1 MRKNFTK
8 HMALFFKGPSPC
20 GTFKL
25 MVHSTDFHD
34 HIHDPVKLFKGYNHP
49 SAPYQGPDAQAT
61 VTPVFYAAPSIYPF
75 LLVKAILK
83 IYHGAFSIY
92 ETALSAVFFGGNSPK
107 PGPEKQYKLEPMV
120 LSGKFDSSHLG
131 TVGSNSSLGS
141 HFFL

>member
-1 MRKNFTK
+1 
-8 HMALFFKGPSPC
+8 
-20 GTFKL
+20 
-25 MVHSTDFHD
+25 MVHSPDFHD
-34 HIHDPVKLFKGYNHP
+34 HIHDPVKPFKGYNHP
-49 SAPYQGPDAQAT
+49 SAPHQGPDAQAT
-61 VTPVFYAAPSIYPF
+61 VSTVFYAAPSIYPF
-75 LLVKAILK
+75 LFVKAILK

-92 ETALSAVFFGGNSPK
+92 ATALSAVFFGGNSPK